1 MLYFEGQIL
10 LSFFLYHVEDKEG
23 VGTVPL
29 RVEFHRGNIVFKLQI
44 FILFFSGFQISNLCS
59 LPLPKWGSE
68 LLAHLAHITDTA
80 HNIFLLTQ
88 NSVCSFKSFK
98 SWS

>member
-44 FILFFSGFQISNLCS
+44 FILFFSGFQISNFVFTPPPQVGL
-59 LPLPKWGSE
+59 
-68 LLAHLAHITDTA
+68 
-80 HNIFLLTQ
+80 
-88 NSVCSFKSFK
+88 
-98 SWS
+98 